1 MPVLLGRGMSY
12 WTCTLNYPSHSP
24 YSQLIRC
31 RPWLSVGTASPQV
44 FLHVSF
50 ICIYLLQPID
60 FKFYSLLGSVTDNSV
75 DVSLDELIRNMSML
89 LSLSSPEIAESA
101 DMPTREQQLSVLHHP
116 NLHPVSSPIMPSQ
129 HGLTA
134 SQDTSEDL
142 PLDLRVNPTERR

>member
-1 MPVLLGRGMSY
+1 MLVLLGRGMSY
-12 WTCTLNYPSHSP
+12 WTCTLNYLSHSS
-24 YSQLIRC
+24 YSQLLRC
-31 RPWLSVGTASPQV
+31 RPWLSVGTAPPQV

-60 FKFYSLLGSVTDNSV
+60 FKFYSLLGSVSDNSV

-116 NLHPVSSPIMPSQ
+116 NLHLVLSLAMPSH
-129 HGLTA
+129 HGLTT
-134 SQDTSEDL
+134 SQDTSQDL
-142 PLDLRVNPTERR
+142 ALDLRVKP